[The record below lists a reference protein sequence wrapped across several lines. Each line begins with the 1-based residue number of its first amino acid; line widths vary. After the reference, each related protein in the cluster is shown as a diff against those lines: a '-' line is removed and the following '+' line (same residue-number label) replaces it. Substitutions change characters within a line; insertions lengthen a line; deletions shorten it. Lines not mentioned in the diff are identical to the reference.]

1 MERRKFIAMLG
12 GMAVA
17 RPLMVRAEK
26 RPYRLGISIPSDREM
41 PAVVAFFDELRLAGF
56 VEGENLTVIP
66 GGFGVRNE
74 QIAELTQTIIK
85 AGPDAIVCGPELQ
98 IRALQAATRTIPL
111 IAMAEDLVGLGLA
124 NSLAHPGGN
133 TTGVSLLSPEVDE
146 KRQDILIDAVPR
158 ARRMAMLVDS
168 NTVRPRHLEAML
180 AAGRRREVELS
191 TFGVSKPEE
200 IAPAI
205 SAAKASGAE
214 AINFLAT
221 PLFSVP
227 GSLNNRIVL
236 EAVLAARLPAIYQWP
251 ETAEEGG
258 LAAYGPRFTQVYR
271 QRARQVVKVLRGAK
285 VADLPIEQPTSFE
298 LVINLQAAKAIGH
311 EVPAG
316 LVLRA
321 DHVVE

>member
-1 MERRKFIAMLG
+1 
-12 GMAVA
+12 
-17 RPLMVRAEK
+17 
-26 RPYRLGISIPSDREM
+26 
-41 PAVVAFFDELRLAGF
+41 
-56 VEGENLTVIP
+56 
-66 GGFGVRNE
+66 
-74 QIAELTQTIIK
+74 
-85 AGPDAIVCGPELQ
+85 
-98 IRALQAATRTIPL
+98 
-111 IAMAEDLVGLGLA
+111 MAEDLVGLGLA
-124 NSLAHPGGN
+124 NSLSHPGGN

-158 ARRMAMLVDS
+158 AGHMAMLVDS
-168 NTVRPRHLEAML
+168 NTARPRHLEAMQ
-180 AAGRRREVELS
+180 AAGRRRGVELS

-205 SAAKASGAE
+205 NAAKASGAE

-227 GSLNNRIVL
+227 GSPNNRIVL

-251 ETAEEGG
+251 ETAEDGG

-271 QRARQVVKVLRGAK
+271 QRARQVVKVLRGTK

-321 DHVVE
+321 DHIVE